1 MKNFRIKKSVLFI
14 ILLVI
19 FLIFKGQNILRLG
32 DSAREFINFKLVKVK
47 SKVYVYSEYIKSSFN
62 DMLYVKR
69 FINKS
74 KEDNLDL
81 QILRLKLIELEQ
93 EKAEN
98 VRLRELLELTPKEG
112 VKYII
117 SEVIL
122 LESVN
127 ANEKIYINK
136 GTDQGLEVNMPVL
149 SQGVLIGRIVKVDAN
164 YSEVMLLTSKKSK
177 VSVLIDG
184 QETGILRG
192 TGTDK
197 LIVENYNGDVDG
209 VEGKQLRITT
219 SGISDIF
226 PKDIYIGTYNVVNPM
241 ALKKTKEIST
251 KPSFNVYNLR
261 EVIVYKVDQNRL
273 LHEEIKEQEKEEAKA
288 QTLQN
293 NNE

>member
-1 MKNFRIKKSVLFI
+1 MKSFRIKKSVLFI

-74 KEDNLDL
+74 REDNLDL

-98 VRLRELLELTPKEG
+98 VRLRELLELAPQEG

-136 GTDQGLEVNMPVL
+136 GTNQGLDVDMPVL
-149 SQGVLIGRIVKVDAN
+149 SQGVLIGRIVKADAD
-164 YSEVMLLTSKKSK
+164 YSEVMLLTSKKSN
-177 VSVLIDG
+177 VSVLID
-184 QETGILRG
+184 EEEIGILRG

-209 VEGKQLRITT
+209 AKRKQLRITT

-241 ALKKTKEIST
+241 VLKKTKEIST

-261 EVIVYKVDQNRL
+261 EVIVYKVDQDRL
-273 LHEEIKEQEKEEAKA
+273 LHEKIKEQEKAD
-288 QTLQN
+288 TQN
-293 NNE
+293 IQSNNE

>member
-1 MKNFRIKKSVLFI
+1 MKSFRIKKSVLFI

-74 KEDNLDL
+74 REDNLDL

-98 VRLRELLELTPKEG
+98 VRLRELLELAPQEG

-136 GTDQGLEVNMPVL
+136 GTNQGLDVDMPVL
-149 SQGVLIGRIVKVDAN
+149 SQGVLIGRIVKADAD
-164 YSEVMLLTSKKSK
+164 YSEVMLLTSKKSN

-184 QETGILRG
+184 EETGILRG

-209 VEGKQLRITT
+209 TEGKQLRITT

-241 ALKKTKEIST
+241 VLKKTKEIST

-261 EVIVYKVDQNRL
+261 EVIVYKVDRDRL
-273 LHEEIKEQEKEEAKA
+273 LHEEIKEQERADT
-288 QTLQN
+288 QNIQN
-293 NNE
+293 NN

>member
-1 MKNFRIKKSVLFI
+1 MKSFRIKKSVLFI

-32 DSAREFINFKLVKVK
+32 DSAREFVNFKLVKVK

-74 KEDNLDL
+74 REDNLDL

-98 VRLRELLELTPKEG
+98 VRLRELLELAPQEG

-136 GTDQGLEVNMPVL
+136 GTNQGLDADMPVL
-149 SQGVLIGRIVKVDAN
+149 SQGVLIGRIVKADAN
-164 YSEVMLLTSKKSK
+164 YSEVMLLTSKKSN

-209 VEGKQLRITT
+209 TEGKQLRITT

-241 ALKKTKEIST
+241 VLKKTKEIST

-261 EVIVYKVDQNRL
+261 EVIVYKVDRDRL
-273 LHEEIKEQEKEEAKA
+273 LHEEIKEQERADT
-288 QTLQN
+288 QNIQN
-293 NNE
+293 NN

>member
-1 MKNFRIKKSVLFI
+1 MKSFRIKKSVLFI

-74 KEDNLDL
+74 REDNLDL
-81 QILRLKLIELEQ
+81 QILRLKLVELEQ

-98 VRLRELLELTPKEG
+98 VRLRELLELAPQEG

-136 GTDQGLEVNMPVL
+136 GTNQGLDADMPVL
-149 SQGVLIGRIVKVDAN
+149 SQGVLIGRIVKADAN
-164 YSEVMLLTSKKSK
+164 YSEVMLLTSKKSN

-209 VEGKQLRITT
+209 TEGKQLRITT

-241 ALKKTKEIST
+241 VLKKTKEIST

-261 EVIVYKVDQNRL
+261 EVIVYKVDRDRL
-273 LHEEIKEQEKEEAKA
+273 LHEEIKEQERADT
-288 QTLQN
+288 QNIQN
-293 NNE
+293 NN

>member
-1 MKNFRIKKSVLFI
+1 MKKFRIKKSVLFI

-74 KEDNLDL
+74 REDNLDL

-98 VRLRELLELTPKEG
+98 VRLRELLELAPQEG

-136 GTDQGLEVNMPVL
+136 GTNQGLDADMPVL
-149 SQGVLIGRIVKVDAN
+149 SQGVLIGRIVKADAN
-164 YSEVMLLTSKKSK
+164 YSEVMLLTSKKSN

-209 VEGKQLRITT
+209 TEGKQLRITT

-241 ALKKTKEIST
+241 VLKKTKEIST

-261 EVIVYKVDQNRL
+261 EVIVYKVDRDRL
-273 LHEEIKEQEKEEAKA
+273 LHEEIKEQERADT
-288 QTLQN
+288 QNIQN
-293 NNE
+293 NN

>member
-1 MKNFRIKKSVLFI
+1 MKSFRIKKSVLFI

-74 KEDNLDL
+74 REDNLDL

-98 VRLRELLELTPKEG
+98 VRLRELLELAPQEG

-136 GTDQGLEVNMPVL
+136 GTNQGLDADMPVL
-149 SQGVLIGRIVKVDAN
+149 SQGVLIGRIVKADAN
-164 YSEVMLLTSKKSK
+164 YSEVMLLTSKKSN

-209 VEGKQLRITT
+209 TEGKQLRITT

-241 ALKKTKEIST
+241 VLKKTKEIST

-261 EVIVYKVDQNRL
+261 EVIVYKVDRDRL
-273 LHEEIKEQEKEEAKA
+273 LHEEIKEQERADT
-288 QTLQN
+288 QNIQN
-293 NNE
+293 NN

>member
-1 MKNFRIKKSVLFI
+1 MKSFRIKKSVLFI

-74 KEDNLDL
+74 REDNLDL

-98 VRLRELLELTPKEG
+98 VRLRELLELAPQEG

-136 GTDQGLEVNMPVL
+136 GTNQGLDADMPVL
-149 SQGVLIGRIVKVDAN
+149 SQGVLIGRIVKADAN
-164 YSEVMLLTSKKSK
+164 YSEVMLLTSKKSN

-209 VEGKQLRITT
+209 TKGKQLRITT

-241 ALKKTKEIST
+241 VLKKTKEIST

-261 EVIVYKVDQNRL
+261 EVIVYKVDRDRL
-273 LHEEIKEQEKEEAKA
+273 LHEEIKEQERADT
-288 QTLQN
+288 QNIQN
-293 NNE
+293 NN

>member
-32 DSAREFINFKLVKVK
+32 DSAREFVNFKLVKVK

-136 GTDQGLEVNMPVL
+136 GTDQGLEVDMPVL
-149 SQGVLIGRIVKVDAN
+149 SQGVLIGRIVKADDN

-209 VEGKQLRITT
+209 AEGKQLRITT

-273 LHEEIKEQEKEEAKA
+273 LHEEIKEQEKEEAKT

>member
-1 MKNFRIKKSVLFI
+1 MKSFRIKKSVLFI

-74 KEDNLDL
+74 REDNLDL

-98 VRLRELLELTPKEG
+98 VRLRELLELAPQEG

-136 GTDQGLEVNMPVL
+136 GTNQGLDADMPVL
-149 SQGVLIGRIVKVDAN
+149 SQGVLIGRIVKADAN
-164 YSEVMLLTSKKSK
+164 YSEVMLLTSKKSN

-209 VEGKQLRITT
+209 TEGKQLRITT

-241 ALKKTKEIST
+241 VLKKTKEIST

-261 EVIVYKVDQNRL
+261 EVIVYKVDQDRL
-273 LHEEIKEQEKEEAKA
+273 LHEKIKEQEKADT
-288 QTLQN
+288 QNIQN
-293 NNE
+293 NN

>member
-74 KEDNLDL
+74 REDNLDL

-98 VRLRELLELTPKEG
+98 VRLRELLELAPQEG

-136 GTDQGLEVNMPVL
+136 GTNQGLDADMPVL
-149 SQGVLIGRIVKVDAN
+149 SQGVLIGRIVKADAN
-164 YSEVMLLTSKKSK
+164 YSEVMLLTSKKSN

-184 QETGILRG
+184 EETGILRG

-209 VEGKQLRITT
+209 TEGKQLRITT

-241 ALKKTKEIST
+241 VLKKTKEIST

-261 EVIVYKVDQNRL
+261 EVIVYKVDRDRL
-273 LHEEIKEQEKEEAKA
+273 LHEEIKEQERADT
-288 QTLQN
+288 QNIQN
-293 NNE
+293 NN

>member
-1 MKNFRIKKSVLFI
+1 MKKFRIKKSVLFI

-74 KEDNLDL
+74 REDNLDL

-98 VRLRELLELTPKEG
+98 VRLRELLELAPQEG

-136 GTDQGLEVNMPVL
+136 GTNQGLDADMPVL
-149 SQGVLIGRIVKVDAN
+149 SQGVLIGRIVKADAN
-164 YSEVMLLTSKKSK
+164 YSEVMLLTSKKSN

-209 VEGKQLRITT
+209 TEGKQLRITT

-241 ALKKTKEIST
+241 VLKKTKEIST

-261 EVIVYKVDQNRL
+261 EVIVYKVDRDRL
-273 LHEEIKEQEKEEAKA
+273 MHEEIKEQERADT
-288 QTLQN
+288 QNIQN
-293 NNE
+293 NN

>member
-1 MKNFRIKKSVLFI
+1 MKKFRIKKSVLFI

-62 DMLYVKR
+62 DMLYVKK

-74 KEDNLDL
+74 REDNLDL

-98 VRLRELLELTPKEG
+98 VRLRGLLELAPKEG

-127 ANEKIYINK
+127 SNEKIYINK
-136 GTDQGLEVNMPVL
+136 GTDQGLDVDMPVL
-149 SQGVLIGRIVKVDAN
+149 SQGVLIGRIVKADNN
-164 YSEVMLLTSKKSK
+164 YSEVMLLTSKKSN

-184 QETGILRG
+184 EETGILRG

-197 LIVENYNGDVDG
+197 LIVENYNGDVDKT
-209 VEGKQLRITT
+209 EGKQLRITT

-261 EVIVYKVDQNRL
+261 EVIVYKVDKNRL
-273 LHEEIKEQEKEEAKA
+273 LHEEIKEQEKADA
-288 QTLQN
+288 QNIQN
-293 NNE
+293 NNQ

>member
-1 MKNFRIKKSVLFI
+1 MKSFRIKKSVLFI

-74 KEDNLDL
+74 REDNLDL

-98 VRLRELLELTPKEG
+98 VRLRELLELAPQEG

-136 GTDQGLEVNMPVL
+136 GTNQGLDADMPVL
-149 SQGVLIGRIVKVDAN
+149 SQGVLIGRIVKADAN
-164 YSEVMLLTSKKSK
+164 YSEVMLLTSKKSN

-209 VEGKQLRITT
+209 TEGKQLRITT

-273 LHEEIKEQEKEEAKA
+273 LHEEIKEQEKEEAKT

>member
-1 MKNFRIKKSVLFI
+1 
-14 ILLVI
+14 
-19 FLIFKGQNILRLG
+19 
-32 DSAREFINFKLVKVK
+32 
-47 SKVYVYSEYIKSSFN
+47 
-62 DMLYVKR
+62 MLYVKR

-74 KEDNLDL
+74 REDNLDL

-98 VRLRELLELTPKEG
+98 VRLRELLELAPQEG

-136 GTDQGLEVNMPVL
+136 GTNQGLDADMPVL
-149 SQGVLIGRIVKVDAN
+149 SQGVLIGRIVKADAN
-164 YSEVMLLTSKKSK
+164 YSEVMLLTSKKSN

-184 QETGILRG
+184 EETGILRG

-209 VEGKQLRITT
+209 AEGKQLRITT

-241 ALKKTKEIST
+241 VLKKTKEIST

-261 EVIVYKVDQNRL
+261 EVIVYKVDRDRL
-273 LHEEIKEQEKEEAKA
+273 LHEEIKEQERADT
-288 QTLQN
+288 QNIQN
-293 NNE
+293 NN

>member
-32 DSAREFINFKLVKVK
+32 DSAREFVNFKLVKVK

-98 VRLRELLELTPKEG
+98 IRLRELLELTPKEG

-136 GTDQGLEVNMPVL
+136 GTDQGLDVDMPVL
-149 SQGVLIGRIVKVDAN
+149 SQGVLIGRIVKADDN

-209 VEGKQLRITT
+209 AERKQLKITT

-293 NNE
+293 NN

>member
-1 MKNFRIKKSVLFI
+1 MKKFRIKKSVLFI

-47 SKVYVYSEYIKSSFN
+47 SKVYIYSEYIKSSFN
-62 DMLYVKR
+62 DMLYVKK

-81 QILRLKLIELEQ
+81 QILRLKLIELDQ

-98 VRLRELLELTPKEG
+98 VRLRELLELAPKEG

-136 GTDQGLEVNMPVL
+136 GTNQGLDVDMPVL
-149 SQGVLIGRIVKVDAN
+149 SQGVLIGRIVKVADN

-209 VEGKQLRITT
+209 AEGKQLRITT

-226 PKDIYIGTYNVVNPM
+226 PKDIYIGTYNVINPM
-241 ALKKTKEIST
+241 VLKKTKEIST

-273 LHEEIKEQEKEEAKA
+273 LYEDIKVQEKNEEV
-288 QTLQN
+288 QSLQN

>member
-1 MKNFRIKKSVLFI
+1 MKSFRIKKSVLFI

-74 KEDNLDL
+74 REDNLDL

-98 VRLRELLELTPKEG
+98 VRLRELLELAPQEG

-136 GTDQGLEVNMPVL
+136 GTNQGLDADMPVL
-149 SQGVLIGRIVKVDAN
+149 SQGVLIGRIVKADAN
-164 YSEVMLLTSKKSK
+164 YSEVMLLTSKKSN

-209 VEGKQLRITT
+209 TEGKQLRITT

-261 EVIVYKVDQNRL
+261 EVIVYKVDRDRL
-273 LHEEIKEQEKEEAKA
+273 LHEEIKEQERADT
-288 QTLQN
+288 QNIQN
-293 NNE
+293 NN